1 MTENNEGEFNFEVLK
16 TPYQAVAFLAK
27 WVLAFFD
34 TLWLDTHGHLLRRLP
49 EGVLLQLFDSKQAE
63 ILNTLSSMALKQGLS
78 FPLCCYYTGFPMK
91 NAASVE
97 QIAIRRREILCLGA
111 LDGRF
116 GCHTDPF
123 EFDICKSK

>member
-1 MTENNEGEFNFEVLK
+1 MTENNFCCCSFNFEVHK
-16 TPYQAVAFLAK
+16 TPDQAVAFLAK

-63 ILNTLSSMALKQGLS
+63 ILNTLSSMGLS
-78 FPLCCYYTGFPMK
+78 FPLCCYVTGFPMK

-116 GCHTDPF
+116 GCHMDPF